1 MGGIHPCITPTSHYC
16 NALDYA
22 FVDWHTTIRSLQKK
36 LREQNIVAQF
46 WNAYLKYHTL
56 RFASHIVEVEVVG
69 YMTVV
74 RDEGENK
81 IFRREKGQDDDN
93 RFNAWR

>member
-1 MGGIHPCITPTSHYC
+1 MRT
-16 NALDYA
+16 L
-22 FVDWHTTIRSLQKK
+22 
-36 LREQNIVAQF
+36 NIIPSDLLV
-46 WNAYLKYHTL
+46 
-56 RFASHIVEVEVVG
+56 IVEVEVVG